1 MQAMQCLATA
11 ASGTSN
17 AVGRRGERFCE
28 TEQRMTG
35 QHSDGFFREDS
46 GSSEGGH
53 QGGPNGNKAS
63 RLSSSDQGSE
73 AKCFAAATRLLA
85 GREYSVKELSNK
97 LERRFAPEVVADVV
111 AQMQS
116 QGYVC
121 NTRYGEA
128 FCRSRVAR
136 GYGPAFIV
144 RELEQ
149 NGLDSDL
156 IDALLQPYEGR
167 WLEYAVA
174 QVEKKT
180 LKDRP
185 RSTLFDQRPV
195 SDEEA
200 DYAERAGCDEA
211 PSADERREAWQR
223 EQKERGR
230 LARFLARRGF
240 SGAVASRA
248 IKIGL
253 SNRQESDD

>member
-1 MQAMQCLATA
+1 
-11 ASGTSN
+11 
-17 AVGRRGERFCE
+17 
-28 TEQRMTG
+28 MTG
-35 QHSDGFFREDS
+35 QDSDGLFSER
-46 GSSEGGH
+46 GRSEGGH
-53 QGGPNGNKAS
+53 QGGPKGGQGS
-63 RLSSSDQGSE
+63 CQSGDDQGSE

-85 GREYSVKELSNK
+85 GREYSVKELSIK
-97 LERRFAPEVVADVV
+97 LQRRFSPDAVANVVAE
-111 AQMQS
+111 MQS

-121 NTRYGEA
+121 NTRYGEG
-128 FCRSRVAR
+128 FCRTRVAR

-200 DYAERAGCDEA
+200 DYAEHAGVMKLPA
-211 PSADERREAWQR
+211 PMNA
-223 EQKERGR
+223 
-230 LARFLARRGF
+230 ARRG
-240 SGAVASRA
+240 S
-248 IKIGL
+248 
-253 SNRQESDD
+253 ESKRNAGVWRGF

>member
-1 MQAMQCLATA
+1 MASSGKRAVAPKAVTKA
-11 ASGTSN
+11 APTETSKP
-17 AVGRRGERFCE
+17 
-28 TEQRMTG
+28 
-35 QHSDGFFREDS
+35 S
-46 GSSEGGH
+46 
-53 QGGPNGNKAS
+53 
-63 RLSSSDQGSE
+63 SSSDQGSE

-156 IDALLQPYEGR
+156 IDALLQPHDDR

-174 QVEKKT
+174 LVEKKT
-180 LKDRP
+180 LKG
-185 RSTLFDQRPV
+185 RSRSALFDQRPG
-195 SDEEA
+195 SDEDLDHAEHDEFDEA
-200 DYAERAGCDEA
+200 DSAED
-211 PSADERREAWQR
+211 RRDAWQR

-240 SGAVASRA
+240 SGAIASRA
-248 IKIGL
+248 INIGL
-253 SNRQESDD
+253 SNRRESDD

>member
-1 MQAMQCLATA
+1 
-11 ASGTSN
+11 
-17 AVGRRGERFCE
+17 
-28 TEQRMTG
+28 MTG
-35 QHSDGFFREDS
+35 QDSDGFFREES
-46 GSSEGGH
+46 RSEGGH

-63 RLSSSDQGSE
+63 RLSSDDQGSE

-121 NTRYGEA
+121 NTRYGEGVLPVT
-128 FCRSRVAR
+128 VAR

-185 RSTLFDQRPV
+185 RSALFDQRPV

-200 DYAERAGCDEA
+200 DYAEHAGFDEA
-211 PSADERREAWQR
+211 DSADD
-223 EQKERGR
+223 
-230 LARFLARRGF
+230 RRGMAARAKGTRA
-240 SGAVASRA
+240 SGAVSSETRFFRGSCVPRDQHRLVQPAGER
-248 IKIGL
+248 
-253 SNRQESDD
+253 